1 MNKNTYFFPR
11 VVAYFIDI
19 FLVSLVA
26 SLVLLVVPT
35 NSNLVKLEE
44 EATNLSEKYLNE
56 EITTEEYIRQGAL
69 ITYDVDYASVLT
81 YIIEVIFIILYF
93 VVFQFYNKG
102 QTIGKKI
109 MKIKVVGIDDRK
121 LTIND
126 YFYRSLIINSVLVN
140 ILIIVGVMFI
150 NRNYYFYANTA
161 LQIIQIILSLVT
173 IFMVLFRKDK
183 RGLHDIV
190 AHSEV
195 VASN

>member
-26 SLVLLVVPT
+26 SLALLVVPT